1 MLRQYIIVYY
11 FMYLHTNDMESR
23 EEAEEKH
30 KKHMSILEIN
40 MSGRDHIWLFPNMER
55 GPGCCAHG

>member
-23 EEAEEKH
+23 KEAEEKH
-30 KKHMSILEIN
+30 EKHMSILEIN
-40 MSGRDHIWLFPNMER
+40 VSGCDRIW
-55 GPGCCAHG
+55 